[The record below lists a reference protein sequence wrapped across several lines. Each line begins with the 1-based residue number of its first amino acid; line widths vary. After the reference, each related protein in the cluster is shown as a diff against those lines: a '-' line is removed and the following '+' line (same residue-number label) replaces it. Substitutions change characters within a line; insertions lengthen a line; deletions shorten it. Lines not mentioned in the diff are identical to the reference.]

1 MNQERKNAL
10 KRFLKLKSYIFL
22 LRIVPLLFR
31 LRSLKSNNECLRS
44 TNENLGGPKLDLLL
58 QQHGSDKASMHDY
71 WKIYEEVFHR
81 SRTEKGIL
89 LEIGLGTNN
98 PDIPSNM
105 GGYFKPGGS
114 LRAWQEYFEEFEILG
129 ADIDREILFSENR
142 IRTFWLDQLNGKSFQ
157 GLHNYLKNKSL
168 DFIIID
174 GLHQPFADLNSLVEL
189 LPYLKKDGHLL

>member
-1 MNQERKNAL
+1 
-10 KRFLKLKSYIFL
+10 
-22 LRIVPLLFR
+22 
-31 LRSLKSNNECLRS
+31 
-44 TNENLGGPKLDLLL
+44 
-58 QQHGSDKASMHDY
+58 MHDY
-71 WKIYEEVFHR
+71 WKIYEEVFR
-81 SRTEKGIL
+81 KSRTEKGIL

-114 LRAWQEYFEEFEILG
+114 LRAWQEYFEDFEILG

-157 GLHNYLKNKSL
+157 ELHNYLKGKSL

-189 LPYLKKDGHLL
+189 LPYLKKDGHLFIEDIEPSKGVELFWRLVGLLLPKCHTGVLKRQKGGLVFHVNRTP